1 MPENN
6 IHYVYENKDGI
17 PLYRQIRYYKNENKC
32 FYGERLE
39 NEKWVK
45 GLEGVNRV
53 LYKLPLVTNAV
64 KKAEKIYIV
73 EGEKDVET
81 LIKKG
86 KTATTI
92 AGGANQNWL
101 DSYTEH
107 LKGSDI
113 VILPDNDKPGKEFA
127 TKVANSLVGEAS
139 TVKLLDLTKAW
150 PELKEKGD
158 ITDVFE
164 MVNNDDEVLEKL
176 EELEKSTAFYI
187 KVEKKKREQQKEF
200 EVEELNLKWKVP
212 NGYEISKEKG
222 IQKWKKDSEGNPVL
236 TDLFPVLV
244 LIKKILRNIDTG
256 EEKAEIIFF
265 KRNKWENIIVNKNIL
280 YNSQNIVSLANNG
293 ILVTSSIAREMVD
306 WLYKFEVANLNDLTI
321 ERTTNKM
328 GWVDDITFV
337 PFRNNDIHL
346 ELEPGISTWL
356 DKINEKKGSIE
367 EWKENIRY
375 FLQEDETGIIRF
387 ILAVGFSSCLL
398 HIVNYRGTIFHIW
411 GPSGI
416 GKTGLLEISNSI
428 YAPPDNIITFA
439 ATPISITILSERLS
453 RNRINNR

>member
-1 MPENN
+1 MANN
-6 IHYVYENKDGI
+6 IQYIYEDKNGK
-17 PLYRQIRYYKNENKC
+17 PLYRQIRYYKNEDKS
-32 FYGERLE
+32 FYIEKFVNGKWER
-39 NEKWVK
+39 
-45 GLEGVNRV
+45 GSDGVERV
-53 LYKLPLVTNAV
+53 LYKLPLVIKAV

-81 LIKKG
+81 LIEKG

-92 AGGANQNWL
+92 AGGAGQKWQ
-101 DSYTEH
+101 DSFTEQ

-113 VILPDNDKPGKEFA
+113 IILPDNDKPGKEFA
-127 TKVANSLVGEAS
+127 IKVADSLVGNAN
-139 TVKLLDLTKAW
+139 TVRLLDLTKMW
-150 PELKEKGD
+150 SGLKEKGD
-158 ITDVFE
+158 ITDVFD
-164 MVNNDDEVLEKL
+164 MANNDEEVLNKL
-176 EELEKSTAFYI
+176 EELEKTTGFYM
-187 KVEKKKREQQKEF
+187 KPVKKQMYIPEEF
-200 EVEELNLKWKVP
+200 EIKELNLKLKVP
-212 NGYEISKEKG
+212 HGYSISTKKGIVKLKKVKGGMTEVLISPIPIVISKILINIETREEKVELLFYKRKKWQSLIVDKNTLCNAQSISNLANKG
-222 IQKWKKDSEGNPVL
+222 IPITSNLSKD
-236 TDLFPVLV
+236 
-244 LIKKILRNIDTG
+244 
-256 EEKAEIIFF
+256 
-265 KRNKWENIIVNKNIL
+265 
-280 YNSQNIVSLANNG
+280 
-293 ILVTSSIAREMVD
+293 MVD
-306 WLYKFEVANLNDLTI
+306 WFFKLEVENYNDISI
-321 ERTTNKM
+321 ERTTNKF

-346 ELEPGISTWL
+346 ELEPGISTWI

-367 EWKENIRY
+367 EWKENIKY

-416 GKTGLLEISNSI
+416 GKTALLEICNSI